1 MERGYRLN
9 LISETDRFTVPE
21 TDRFLLRSLHMTSLE
36 GAVVLVTGGQRGIG
50 KALVDDLLT
59 RGAAKVYAT
68 ARNPKPSTDPR
79 VVPLPLEITDQAS
92 IDALAAA
99 APDVTVLIN
108 NAGGSSPN
116 TYLDTPAE
124 EIRAV
129 FDTNF
134 FGPLELTKAFVP
146 IIERN
151 GGGHILNAHSVLSWV
166 ARHGAYS
173 ATKAAFWLQTN
184 ALRIELLDRGIGVTG
199 LHMGYVDTDM
209 TADVAAP
216 KSRPEDIAKEALDG
230 IEAGAYEVL
239 ADEFTR
245 AVKTRISGDLTESYP
260 ELVAASN

>member
-1 MERGYRLN
+1 
-9 LISETDRFTVPE
+9 
-21 TDRFLLRSLHMTSLE
+21 MTTLE

-50 KALVDDLLT
+50 KAIVDDLLT

-68 ARNPKPSTDPR
+68 ARNPRPSTDPR

-108 NAGGSSPN
+108 NAGASSPD
-116 TYLDTPAE
+116 TYLDAPIE
-124 EIRAV
+124 DVRAV
-129 FDTNF
+129 FEANF
-134 FGPLELTKAFVP
+134 FGPLQLTRAFVP

-151 GGGHILNAHSVLSWV
+151 GGGHLLNAHSALSWV

-184 ALRIELLDRGIGVTG
+184 AIRLELLDRGIGVTG

-209 TADVAAP
+209 TADVTAP
-216 KSRPEDIAKEALDG
+216 KSRPEDIAKHALDG
-230 IEAGAYEVL
+230 IESSAYEVL
-239 ADEFTR
+239 ADDTAR
-245 AVKTRISGDLTESYP
+245 GAKAAMSLDLTAVYP
-260 ELVAASN
+260 ELAG

>member
-1 MERGYRLN
+1 
-9 LISETDRFTVPE
+9 
-21 TDRFLLRSLHMTSLE
+21 MTTLE

-68 ARNPKPSTDPR
+68 ARTPRPSTDPR
-79 VVPLPLEITDQAS
+79 VVPLPLEVTDQAS

-108 NAGGSSPN
+108 NAGASSPD
-116 TYLDTPAE
+116 TYLDAPIE
-124 EIRAV
+124 DVRAV

-134 FGPLELTKAFVP
+134 FGPLQLTKAFVP

-151 GGGHILNAHSVLSWV
+151 GGGHVLNAHSTLSWV
-166 ARHGAYS
+166 ARGGAYA

-184 ALRIELLDRGIGVTG
+184 AIRLELLNRGIGVTG

-209 TADVAAP
+209 TTAVTAP
-216 KSRPEDIAKEALDG
+216 KSLPEDIAKQALDG
-230 IEAGAYEVL
+230 IESGAYEVL
-239 ADEFTR
+239 ADDTAR
-245 AVKTRISGDLTESYP
+245 GAKAATALDLTAVYP
-260 ELVAASN
+260 ELAG